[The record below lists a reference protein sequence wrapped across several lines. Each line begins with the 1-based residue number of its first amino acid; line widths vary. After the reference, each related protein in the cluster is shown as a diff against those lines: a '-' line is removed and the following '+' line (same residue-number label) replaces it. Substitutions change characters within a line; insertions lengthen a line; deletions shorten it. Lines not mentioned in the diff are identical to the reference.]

1 MRWKVNIRRLV
12 ISFLF
17 ITLLFIMCLESIS
30 DIVVLQK
37 CLKHLD
43 EMLMII
49 LTAYIVINFRT
60 ITRKKTK
67 VIGLWAILLSFG
79 LISSLIYRY
88 QPIIPVLID
97 AFLLTDRF
105 IIGYLSAFI
114 FCRKRDIKVS
124 DEIMPLAKIATLVL
138 FLLAMHDII
147 FPPLFPTADYRYFMY
162 GLQLFFPHATY
173 LAAAAITLLIFFGYR
188 NTVGDTIIYML
199 MTSFLAVSTVR
210 SKAIGFVV
218 IYWLVYFAVFI
229 LKAKLKY
236 FYVLLPIGGA
246 AALVFG
252 WRNIVDNFY
261 NASIYS
267 PRSIMFRDS
276 CQLMIK
282 HFPLGTGFGTY
293 GSSIAINYYS
303 PLYEALGYQNNLGMS
318 SDNSAFLTDCFWPTV
333 FSEFGLFG
341 TVCFL
346 GIIVYLLNISIK
358 KIRDNRHAGF
368 AMLMTLAYLLIA
380 SLAESSFFNPTAF
393 LLMMMF
399 AVYELER

>member
-1 MRWKVNIRRLV
+1 MVWKLGIRRLLT
-12 ISFLF
+12 SLLF

-30 DIVVLQK
+30 DIVLIQK

-49 LTAYIVINFRT
+49 LTAYVVINFRT
-60 ITRKKTK
+60 ITWKKTK
-67 VIGLWAILLSFG
+67 VIGLWVILLSFG

-105 IIGYLSAFI
+105 LIGYLSAFI
-114 FCRKRDIKVS
+114 FCRKREIKVS
-124 DEIMPLAKIATLVL
+124 DEIMPLAKTATLAL
-138 FLLAMHDII
+138 FLLAIHDVIL
-147 FPPLFPTADYRYFMY
+147 PPFFPTADYRYFMH
-162 GLQLFFPHATY
+162 GLQLIFPHATY

-188 NTVGDTIIYML
+188 NVGGSTIIYML

-210 SKAIGFVV
+210 SKAIGFVA
-218 IYWLVYFAVFI
+218 IYWLVYIAVFI
-229 LKAKLKY
+229 MKAKLKH
-236 FYVLLPIGGA
+236 FYILLPVGGA
-246 AALVFG
+246 AALLLG

-261 NASIYS
+261 NTSVYS
-267 PRSIMFRDS
+267 PRSIMFRDGF
-276 CQLMIK
+276 QLMLG

-303 PLYEALGYQNNLGMS
+303 PLYEALGYQNNMGMS
-318 SDNSAFLTDCFWPTV
+318 SDYSAFLTDCFWPTV

-341 TVCFL
+341 TACFIC
-346 GIIVYLLNISIK
+346 IIVYLFNISTNKIK
-358 KIRDNRHAGF
+358 YNRNAGF
-368 AMLMTLAYLLIA
+368 AMLMTLAYLLVT
-380 SLAESSFFNPTAF
+380 SLAESSFFNPVAF
-393 LLMMMF
+393 LLMMLF